1 MTFEEF
7 LIKKKIDAIQ
17 LKAKEGAFF
26 SEFESHF
33 LQMGEKSFDHSKKF
47 LFNKLR
53 RAYHLKEEPKPVKEE
68 IKIVEIPSSVQDKSG
83 TEVINKEKPAYIPR
97 FKAAAAQK
105 ADQSAQNVESDSPP
119 ANVPRFKAAIKMP
132 EDIEDTGLNKEQE
145 SEEKVKQI
153 YKPRFK
159 AQIQVQ
165 EGKQPEIT
173 TESIPQSNEQAKP
186 AYKPRFK
193 PGLTKKDPGSE

>member
-17 LKAKEGAFF
+17 LKAKEQSFF

-47 LFNKLR
+47 WFNKLR

-68 IKIVEIPSSVQDKSG
+68 VKIAEIPASAQDKPE
-83 TEVINKEKPAYIPR
+83 TEAINQEKPAYVPRFKAASAQKADLSAQNTESDPPPAYIPR
-97 FKAAAAQK
+97 FKAA
-105 ADQSAQNVESDSPP
+105 
-119 ANVPRFKAAIKMP
+119 IKMT
-132 EDIEDTGLNKEQE
+132 EKAEDTGLNKEE
-145 SEEKVKQI
+145 SEEKAKPI

-159 AQIQVQ
+159 AQLPAQ
-165 EGKQPEIT
+165 EEKLPEMPA
-173 TESIPQSNEQAKP
+173 EAIPHSDEPAKP
-186 AYKPRFK
+186 TYKPRFK
-193 PGLTKKDPGSE
+193 PGLTKKDPETE

>member
-17 LKAKEGAFF
+17 LKAKEEAFF

-47 LFNKLR
+47 WFNKLR

-68 IKIVEIPSSVQDKSG
+68 IGIPAIVQEKSSTQEINQ
-83 TEVINKEKPAYIPR
+83 EKPAYIPR
-97 FKAAAAQK
+97 FKASTVQKDDQLAQK
-105 ADQSAQNVESDSPP
+105 IEPNPSP
-119 ANVPRFKAAIKMP
+119 AYVPRFKAAIQVEKVV
-132 EDIEDTGLNKEQE
+132 EDVKLDEEPTSEDTAKP
-145 SEEKVKQI
+145 V

-159 AQIQVQ
+159 ATIPASEEKKSEDLEKV
-165 EGKQPEIT
+165 
-173 TESIPQSNEQAKP
+173 IPQSNEQAKP

-193 PGLTKKDPGSE
+193 PGITKKDTDSE

>member
-17 LKAKEGAFF
+17 LKAKDQAFF

-47 LFNKLR
+47 WFNKLR
-53 RAYHLKEEPKPVKEE
+53 RAYHLKEEPKPDKEE
-68 IKIVEIPSSVQDKSG
+68 AKIDEIPASAQNKSVN
-83 TEVINKEKPAYIPR
+83 EAINLEKPAYVPR
-97 FKAAAAQK
+97 FKAASAQK
-105 ADQSAQNVESDSPP
+105 ADQSAQNIESDPTP
-119 ANVPRFKAAIKMP
+119 AYVPRFKAAIKP
-132 EDIEDTGLNKEQE
+132 AEKEEDTSQNKEE
-145 SEEKVKQI
+145 SEEKAKPI

-159 AQIQVQ
+159 AQIPAQ
-165 EGKQPEIT
+165 EEKLPEMPA
-173 TESIPQSNEQAKP
+173 EAIPQSDEPAAKP

-193 PGLTKKDPGSE
+193 PGLTKKNPETE

>member
-17 LKAKEGAFF
+17 LKAKEQAFF

-47 LFNKLR
+47 WFNKLR

-68 IKIVEIPSSVQDKSG
+68 AGAPASVQKQPESLEINQEKPAYVPRFKAAASQKVDLPAQK
-83 TEVINKEKPAYIPR
+83 TESAPSPAYIPR
-97 FKAAAAQK
+97 FKAA
-105 ADQSAQNVESDSPP
+105 
-119 ANVPRFKAAIKMP
+119 IKVA
-132 EDIEDTGLNKEQE
+132 EKVEDTNLNKEPK
-145 SEEKVKQI
+145 SEEK
-153 YKPRFK
+153 
-159 AQIQVQ
+159 
-165 EGKQPEIT
+165 
-173 TESIPQSNEQAKP
+173 AKP

-193 PGLTKKDPGSE
+193 PGLTKKDPDTE